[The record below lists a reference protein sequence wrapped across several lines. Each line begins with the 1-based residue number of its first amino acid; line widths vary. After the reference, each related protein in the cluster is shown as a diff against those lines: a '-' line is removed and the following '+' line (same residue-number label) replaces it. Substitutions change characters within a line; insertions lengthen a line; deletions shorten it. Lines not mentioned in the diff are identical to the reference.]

1 MLWNRVET
9 SRDRQKWNWNVNHL
23 IAFVIGRVLLLRFL
37 EATKHC
43 KNENFP
49 RQLDLVRYVAILRRF
64 DSAIGLELAEQQ
76 QQQISNDDG
85 RLLEVKQLEEG
96 CLIKID
102 VVVFALNEESDK
114 FFIIKSL
121 YFFKSIGYIGTK
133 YVRII
138 SIFLTLR
145 MPQYLR

>member
-1 MLWNRVET
+1 MET
-9 SRDRQKWNWNVNHL
+9 SRDRQEWNWNVNHL
-23 IAFVIGRVLLLRFL
+23 IAFVIGRALLLRFL

-76 QQQISNDDG
+76 QRQQISNDDG

-133 YVRII
+133 YVLII
-138 SIFLTLR
+138 LIFLTLR
-145 MPQYLR
+145 MPK

>member
-1 MLWNRVET
+1 MET
-9 SRDRQKWNWNVNHL
+9 SRDRQEWNWNVNHL
-23 IAFVIGRVLLLRFL
+23 IAFVIGRALLLRFL

-133 YVRII
+133 YVLII

-145 MPQYLR
+145 MPK